1 MRLLPD
7 STTLVAAV
15 PSDLGDLV
23 FRLAVFVGLFD
34 WLSYRCFCFGLQL
47 SGLWFLFMV
56 LWDDTLL
63 GGGWRLGPSLGGTKS
78 DIFEHEHVTF
88 SYNPIPFAAP
98 HGYILASFIQI
109 SELIPFARTYI
120 LVCHEMAK
128 QRQVEP
134 LSIFIVPS

>member
-1 MRLLPD
+1 MG
-7 STTLVAAV
+7 

-34 WLSYRCFCFGLQL
+34 WLSYRCSCFGLQL

-63 GGGWRLGPSLGGTKS
+63 GGDVCDGVEARSKS
-78 DIFEHEHVTF
+78 WGNKVSDSDLFEHEHITF
-88 SYNPIPFAAP
+88 SYNPIPSAAP

-109 SELIPFARTYI
+109 SDPLRSYI
-120 LVCHEMAK
+120 HFSM
-128 QRQVEP
+128 P
-134 LSIFIVPS
+134 

>member
-1 MRLLPD
+1 M
-7 STTLVAAV
+7 
-15 PSDLGDLV
+15 
-23 FRLAVFVGLFD
+23 
-34 WLSYRCFCFGLQL
+34 
-47 SGLWFLFMV
+47 

-63 GGGWRLGPSLGGTKS
+63 GGDVCDGVEARSKS
-78 DIFEHEHVTF
+78 WGNKVSDSDLFEHEHITF
-88 SYNPIPFAAP
+88 SYNPIPSAAP

-120 LVCHEMAK
+120 LVCHGMAK